1 MCQGGQV
8 CTVVR
13 VKGIMGI
20 IVGLLYQVL
29 KGDLDGVKRL
39 MDRIEIASIMCQAG
53 HKKNNN

>member
-39 MDRIEIASIMCQAG
+39 MWTGLR
-53 HKKNNN
+53 